1 MNSSSTDTSRRR
13 FLKNAII
20 TVSATAI
27 GPSLIFPALAEPI
40 TQIDLDAY
48 KPIFFSGDEWTFLL
62 AAVDK
67 LIPADEHGPGALE
80 TNVPIFIDRQMQG
93 RFGQAKDWYMQPP
106 FAPNAA
112 PEFGYQSPLT
122 PAQTYRL
129 GIKATNLY
137 CQQQWNKPFAKLAAV
152 QQVTVLTNLQKG
164 SIKFDDVSASQFF
177 AFLLQ
182 NTKEGYFADPIHGGN
197 KHMASWKMIGFPG
210 ARASYKKWVT
220 QPNVAYPLGPVS
232 IEGERG

>member
-1 MNSSSTDTSRRR
+1 MNSSSTNTSRRR
-13 FLKNAII
+13 FLKNAIF

-27 GPSLIFPALAEPI
+27 GPNLIFPALADPI
-40 TQIDLDAY
+40 AQIDLDAY
-48 KPIFFSGDEWTFLL
+48 KPIYFSGDEWTFLL

-67 LIPADEHGPGALE
+67 LIPADEHGPSALE

-93 RFGQAKDWYMQPP
+93 RFGQAKDWYMEPP

-129 GIKATNLY
+129 GIKATDAY
-137 CQQQWNKPFAKLAAV
+137 CQKTFEKNFAALDVNQQIE
-152 QQVTVLTNLQKG
+152 VLTNMQKG
-164 SIKFDDVSASQFF
+164 HIKFDDVSSTQFF
-177 AFLLQ
+177 SFLLQ

-197 KHMASWKMIGFPG
+197 KNMESWKMIGFPG
-210 ARASYKKWVT
+210 ARASFKKWVDY
-220 QPNVAYPLGPVS
+220 PNVAYPLGPVS
-232 IEGERG
+232 IEGQRG